1 MISSIPEHTRR
12 LFLQRTGY
20 GLGAAALT
28 SLMNQDAARAASG
41 PLNKLG
47 LHHAPRAK
55 RVIYIH
61 LVGSPSHLD
70 LFDLKPELQK
80 RTGQL
85 CPDEFFDLTK
95 LAFIAGAL
103 SVGVGFGLQSIVN
116 NFVSGLILLAE
127 RPIKAGDWIVV
138 GAKVQTVEGAAAT
151 GHDGHA
157 NEDPHGPSPLDSL
170 RRVRVQREAL
180 RALAHA
186 SDGDARCALNA
197 LDDRA
202 APQRPPAR
210 ALGRLRRAGP
220 ASRPQAPRRR
230 LRRAC
235 ATGARR
241 GGRRPAHFASARPAA
256 RRHAPVLLVPHAARR
271 AARDDSRLTR
281 ALRRSPIPGFSSV
294 DHSER

>member
-95 LAFIAGAL
+95 LAFIREQPTLLGTPKDEKYAFRNCG
-103 SVGVGFGLQSIVN
+103 QS
-116 NFVSGLILLAE
+116 
-127 RPIKAGDWIVV
+127 
-138 GAKVQTVEGAAAT
+138 
-151 GHDGHA
+151 
-157 NEDPHGPSPLDSL
+157 
-170 RRVRVQREAL
+170 
-180 RALAHA
+180 
-186 SDGDARCALNA
+186 
-197 LDDRA
+197 
-202 APQRPPAR
+202 
-210 ALGRLRRAGP
+210 
-220 ASRPQAPRRR
+220 
-230 LRRAC
+230 
-235 ATGARR
+235 
-241 GGRRPAHFASARPAA
+241 
-256 RRHAPVLLVPHAARR
+256 
-271 AARDDSRLTR
+271 
-281 ALRRSPIPGFSSV
+281 
-294 DHSER
+294 